1 MTDRTTDRPAGQ
13 TARNWFLIGSMAVDG
28 DATLEQ
34 TKQFACYCPVLGS
47 SKWLVIVSASA
58 TFCLCLFSLRRGGRG
73 EIKSTITPQLNCI
86 FIIFAKKKKRE
97 TPKKNDP
104 SKPRNCIEL
113 SLNCLWFVWNSRL
126 AGNLLLSYFSW
137 IFILQARSSSFFNW
151 DKIYRR
157 RRLSCGGERMA
168 TPIPIA
174 VTTKLKL

>member
-1 MTDRTTDRPAGQ
+1 MLLWSRQ
-13 TARNWFLIGSMAVDG
+13 NSLH
-28 DATLEQ
+28 
-34 TKQFACYCPVLGS
+34 
-47 SKWLVIVSASA
+47 VIVQFWVPPNGLSLLVRLQHFVCA
-58 TFCLCLFSLRRGGRG
+58 FSVCGGGERGDK
-73 EIKSTITPQLNCI
+73 EHNNSTAELHFYYFWQ
-86 FIIFAKKKKRE
+86 KKRE

-126 AGNLLLSYFSW
+126 AGNLFLSYFSW

-174 VTTKLKL
+174 VTTKLKLQLRL